1 MPHHPVEAHM
11 KLPEQ
16 LPSDPDEIER
26 LYNEYALDVED
37 FDDAE
42 FQRIMDARLAV
53 AGIDPKQMTPDQI
66 FGAMAESM
74 NRMLL
79 SLQSA
84 MAEAPDDLASEQVG
98 EIIKAAEELRQQID
112 SAMQAV
118 EKPVDESQ
126 PDGSSVQEIDS

>member
-1 MPHHPVEAHM
+1 M

-42 FQRIMDARLAV
+42 FQRIMDARLAA
-53 AGIDPKQMTPDQI
+53 AGIDSKQMTPDQI

-79 SLQSA
+79 SLQAA
-84 MAEAPDDLASEQVG
+84 MADAPDDLASEQVG

-112 SAMQAV
+112 SAMHSAT
-118 EKPVDESQ
+118 EKPLDES
-126 PDGSSVQEIDS
+126 PSDVSA